1 MRTRNLLLSAA
12 IALALTAVSAKGE
25 SRSERRTAVANP
37 ITIESEVHDIAMS
50 GDDVILHLYREP
62 YDIVAPKW
70 LPVRT
75 FDGCR
80 IYAVDLREKD
90 NIHLYGDLDHTV
102 IYARHIKLQRRDV
115 HLGGD
120 LTPRSLP
127 NPDKATRSSA
137 TNFALA
143 PRSGGFTRK

>member
-1 MRTRNLLLSAA
+1 M
-12 IALALTAVSAKGE
+12 
-25 SRSERRTAVANP
+25 ANP

-80 IYAVDLREKD
+80 IYAVHRDLCASHQAPAPRR
-90 NIHLYGDLDHTV
+90 TP
-102 IYARHIKLQRRDV
+102 QRRLDTTIV
-115 HLGGD
+115 AQ
-120 LTPRSLP
+120 S
-127 NPDKATRSSA
+127 
-137 TNFALA
+137 
-143 PRSGGFTRK
+143 